1 MSQPI
6 PDPIF
11 VVHSAAPQS
20 IASTVAPALDLR
32 ASRIEEFLMARSL
45 SQSSQKAYRQDLQAF
60 LDWTQAPWAM
70 VNPRLAAQFK
80 EHLMR
85 EEKGQRS
92 RSDATVRRILGT
104 LKNFYGWMQRSRYVE
119 FDPTIE
125 IQLPKLIE
133 PEAQNLPSGDVKKV
147 VEAAAA
153 TSLPE
158 RNVALIAVLLHG
170 LRASEVSALN
180 MEDYDRTRLH
190 IRKAKADSKGTVPLA
205 GAGREA
211 LDRYLDW
218 RKQQGDVLA
227 PTSPL
232 FLSHSRRN
240 NGDRISYGAIRKTI
254 DKLSEETGI
263 DFHAHQF
270 RHTFATNLVLE
281 GMNPYHVMTLT
292 RHKSQS
298 SFRRYTKAA
307 DQQAAEAAFYETK
320 RRKAGLPLE

>member
-1 MSQPI
+1 MVLKKAI
-6 PDPIF
+6 PEPIF
-11 VVHSAAPQS
+11 VPKSEPSATCS
-20 IASTVAPALDLR
+20 ASSSLPTDLR
-32 ASRIEEFLMARSL
+32 ESRIDEFLMARSL
-45 SQSSQKAYRQDLQAF
+45 SPTTQKAYRQDLQAF
-60 LDWTQAPWAM
+60 LNWTQAPWVSVSARQ
-70 VNPRLAAQFK
+70 VAQFK
-80 EHLMR
+80 DHLLR
-85 EEKGQRS
+85 KEGERQVLA
-92 RSDATVRRILGT
+92 DATVRRILGT

-125 IQLPKLIE
+125 VQLPKLVE
-133 PEAQNLPSGDVKKV
+133 PEAQNLPSDDVKKV
-147 VEAAAA
+147 VAAAGR

-158 RNVALIAVLLHG
+158 RNLALIAVLLHG

-180 MEDYDRTRLH
+180 VEDYDRTRLH
-190 IRKAKADSKGTVPLA
+190 ICKAKADSKGTVPLA
-205 GAGREA
+205 RAGREA
-211 LDRYLDW
+211 LNRYLDW
-218 RKQQGDVLA
+218 RKEQGDILA
-227 PTSPL
+227 PSSPL

-307 DQQAAEAAFYETK
+307 DQSAAEAEFYKFED
-320 RRKAGLPLE
+320 

>member
-1 MSQPI
+1 MTLKHQI
-6 PDPIF
+6 PEPIF
-11 VVHSAAPQS
+11 VPKSELARTPSVPSSSP
-20 IASTVAPALDLR
+20 TDLR
-32 ASRIEEFLMARSL
+32 ESRIDEFLMARSL
-45 SQSSQKAYRQDLQAF
+45 SPSSQKAYRQDLKTF
-60 LDWTQAPWAM
+60 LDWTQAPWVSVSARQ
-70 VNPRLAAQFK
+70 VAQFK
-80 EHLMR
+80 DYLLRKEGEQQVLA
-85 EEKGQRS
+85 
-92 RSDATVRRILGT
+92 DATVRRILGT

-147 VEAAAA
+147 VEAAGR

-170 LRASEVSALN
+170 LRASEVSTLN
-180 MEDYDRTRLH
+180 VEDYDRTRLH

-205 GAGREA
+205 RAGREA
-211 LDRYLDW
+211 LDLYLEW
-218 RKQQGDVLA
+218 RKEQGDVLA

-232 FLSHSRRN
+232 FISGSRRN
-240 NGDRISYGAIRKTI
+240 KGDRISYGAIRKTI

-307 DQQAAEAAFYETK
+307 DQFAAEAEFYKFE
-320 RRKAGLPLE
+320 E